1 MLRITTLFSAVL
13 LSAGLISSAAQAQET
28 QGTTAPFET
37 QASDTNFSDEQLQQ
51 FATAAQEISTVSGEY
66 SQRLQ
71 QAEDE
76 MAQQTIREE
85 ANNKMIEVVQNSG
98 LDIETFNAIG
108 QAAQND
114 PALAQRIQQF
124 AQSGS

>member
-1 MLRITTLFSAVL
+1 MQRITTLFSAVL
-13 LSAGLISSAAQAQET
+13 LGAGLMGSAAQAQEAD
-28 QGTTAPFET
+28 GTTAPYET
-37 QASDTNFSDEQLQQ
+37 QAPDTNFSDQQLQQ
-51 FATAAQEISTVSGEY
+51 FATAAQELSTMSGEY
-66 SQRLQ
+66 SQRLE

-76 MAQQTIREE
+76 ATQQAIREE
-85 ANNKMIEVVQNSG
+85 ANNEMVEVVENSG

-124 AQSGS
+124 AQPGS